1 MLTDFFFFKKKN
13 LRVKQIVILKTYY
26 RFEVIVLFFFLSGV
40 TLEKFISLCLTVLGL
55 SCGMCN
61 FQSSPWHVGS

>member
-1 MLTDFFFFKKKN
+1 MLTDFFFFMRKN

-40 TLEKFISLCLTVLGL
+40 TLKKFISLCLTVLGL
-55 SCGMCN
+55 SCGVCD
-61 FQSSPWHVGS
+61 FQSSLWHVGS